1 MNGGIEVETYEC
13 GRNQTLVFK
22 DSNGASAAS
31 TKKILGIEPP
41 YTVGCVEGRFSSTP
55 RRGWDG

>member
-13 GRNQTLVFK
+13 GRNQTLVFR
-22 DSNGASAAS
+22 NGASAAS

-41 YTVGCVEGRFSSTP
+41 YTVLVV
-55 RRGWDG
+55 

>member
-13 GRNQTLVFK
+13 GRNQWNQTLVFK

-41 YTVGCVEGRFSSTP
+41 YTVLVV
-55 RRGWDG
+55 

>member
-1 MNGGIEVETYEC
+1 MNGGIEALRRGGDFPWYEC

-41 YTVGCVEGRFSSTP
+41 YTVLVV
-55 RRGWDG
+55 

>member
-1 MNGGIEVETYEC
+1 MRKEPNSC
-13 GRNQTLVFK
+13 FFVFK

-41 YTVGCVEGRFSSTP
+41 YTVLVV
-55 RRGWDG
+55 

>member
-1 MNGGIEVETYEC
+1 MNGGIEALRRGGGMNAEGTK
-13 GRNQTLVFK
+13 TLVFK

-41 YTVGCVEGRFSSTP
+41 YTVLVV
-55 RRGWDG
+55 

>member
-13 GRNQTLVFK
+13 GRNQTLLFRN
-22 DSNGASAAS
+22 SNGASAAS

-41 YTVGCVEGRFSSTP
+41 YTVLVV
-55 RRGWDG
+55 

>member
-1 MNGGIEVETYEC
+1 MNGGIEALRRGGGNEC

-41 YTVGCVEGRFSSTP
+41 YTVLVV
-55 RRGWDG
+55 

>member
-1 MNGGIEVETYEC
+1 MNGGIEAWWRYEC

-41 YTVGCVEGRFSSTP
+41 YTVLVV
-55 RRGWDG
+55 